1 MMKDCDN
8 CFYAGESSLND
19 PCVSCK
25 YDSNN
30 KTYSHWVAVDVFK
43 NVDDEST
50 GVEQRR
56 IDVTKQTG
64 VVAGAGIQYNPF
76 QEGIGVQSAAGVK
89 YDNGKPQWS
98 LLPFRALTQVV
109 EVLTYG
115 AKKYAPDNWKKVPD
129 ARRRYIDAGFRH
141 FTAYAAGETHDPET
155 GKHHLAHAIC
165 CLLYLVAFDLGEHND
180 KSNSDV

>member
-1 MMKDCDN
+1 MPN
-8 CFYAGESSLND
+8 
-19 PCVSCK
+19 
-25 YDSNN
+25 
-30 KTYSHWVAVDVFK
+30 
-43 NVDDEST
+43 
-50 GVEQRR
+50 
-56 IDVTKQTG
+56 
-64 VVAGAGIQYNPF
+64 YNPEDVAF
-76 QEGIGVQSAAGVK
+76 TKTTAGVK

-98 LLPFRALTQVV
+98 LLPFKALGQVV

-141 FTAYAAGETHDPET
+141 FTAYATGETHDPET

>member
-1 MMKDCDN
+1 MKKCSE
-8 CFYAGESSLND
+8 CFYMNYDGEHE
-19 PCVSCK
+19 PCVSC
-25 YDSNN
+25 DETGN
-30 KTYSHWVAVDVFK
+30 HWAAKQDAVLA
-43 NVDDEST
+43 
-50 GVEQRR
+50 QRR
-56 IDVTKQTG
+56 INVGAIT
-64 VVAGAGIQYNPF
+64 GAGTPF
-76 QEGIGVQSAAGVK
+76 PTGIGIQSAGGVK

-141 FTAYAAGETHDPET
+141 LTAYTTGETNDPET

-165 CLLYLVAFDLGEHND
+165 CMLYLVAFDLGEHND
-180 KSNSDV
+180 KSNSDI

>member
-1 MMKDCDN
+1 MKNCDN
-8 CFYAGESSLND
+8 CFYTDVSIEDNPCTTCSFD
-19 PCVSCK
+19 PISK
-25 YDSNN
+25 D
-30 KTYSHWVAVDVFK
+30 YSKWVAIDVFK
-43 NVDDEST
+43 NIENKST
-50 GVEQRR
+50 
-56 IDVTKQTG
+56 
-64 VVAGAGIQYNPF
+64 
-76 QEGIGVQSAAGVK
+76 GVK

-98 LLPFRALTQVV
+98 LLPFKALKEVV

-141 FTAYAAGETHDPET
+141 FTAYASGETHDPET

-180 KSNSDV
+180 KSNSDI

>member
-1 MMKDCDN
+1 MMMTCNTCYYRDIDGDKEPCDT
-8 CFYAGESSLND
+8 CCAPE
-19 PCVSCK
+19 
-25 YDSNN
+25 
-30 KTYSHWVAVDVFK
+30 SHWKPMLQYKPEDVAFK
-43 NVDDEST
+43 T
-50 GVEQRR
+50 G
-56 IDVTKQTG
+56 T
-64 VVAGAGIQYNPF
+64 
-76 QEGIGVQSAAGVK
+76 IGGTGVK

-141 FTAYAAGETHDPET
+141 FTAYTTGETNDPET

-165 CLLYLVAFDLGEHND
+165 CMLYLVAFDLGEHHD
-180 KSNSDV
+180 KSNSDI

>member
-1 MMKDCDN
+1 MKECANCIFRHIDGYSAPCDT
-8 CFYAGESSLND
+8 CCA
-19 PCVSCK
+19 PT
-25 YDSNN
+25 SNW
-30 KTYSHWVAVDVFK
+30 TPML
-43 NVDDEST
+43 
-50 GVEQRR
+50 
-56 IDVTKQTG
+56 
-64 VVAGAGIQYNPF
+64 QYNPEEVAF
-76 QEGIGVQSAAGVK
+76 NGTITGAVVGKLGVK

-141 FTAYAAGETHDPET
+141 FTAYASGETNDPET

-165 CLLYLVAFDLGEHND
+165 CMLYLVAFDLGEHND
-180 KSNSDV
+180 KSNSDI

>member
-1 MMKDCDN
+1 MKKCSE
-8 CFYAGESSLND
+8 CFYMNYDGEHE
-19 PCVSCK
+19 PCVRGAI
-25 YDSNN
+25 
-30 KTYSHWVAVDVFK
+30 T
-43 NVDDEST
+43 
-50 GVEQRR
+50 
-56 IDVTKQTG
+56 
-64 VVAGAGIQYNPF
+64 GAGTPF
-76 QEGIGVQSAAGVK
+76 PTGIGIQSAGGVK

-141 FTAYAAGETHDPET
+141 LTAYTTGETNDPET

-165 CLLYLVAFDLGEHND
+165 CMLYLVAFDLGEHND
-180 KSNSDV
+180 KSNSDI

>member
-1 MMKDCDN
+1 MNDCAN
-8 CFYAGESSLND
+8 CFYRDVDGDKEPCDICCAPESQWKPMMQYKPED
-19 PCVSCK
+19 VAFT
-25 YDSNN
+25 
-30 KTYSHWVAVDVFK
+30 KT
-43 NVDDEST
+43 T
-50 GVEQRR
+50 
-56 IDVTKQTG
+56 
-64 VVAGAGIQYNPF
+64 
-76 QEGIGVQSAAGVK
+76 AGVK

-141 FTAYAAGETHDPET
+141 LTAYTTGETNDPET

>member
-1 MMKDCDN
+1 MKKCSECLYVSVHGD
-8 CFYAGESSLND
+8 SQ
-19 PCVSCK
+19 PCVSC
-25 YDSNN
+25 DDNGNN
-30 KTYSHWVAVDVFK
+30 WVL
-43 NVDDEST
+43 SP
-50 GVEQRR
+50 
-56 IDVTKQTG
+56 
-64 VVAGAGIQYNPF
+64 QYNPEKVAF
-76 QEGIGVQSAAGVK
+76 KPQVIPPTGVK

-180 KSNSDV
+180 KSNSDI